1 MAPPRT
7 QITTFLDIALASQ
20 TTHDPAPFCWPEWQE
35 NISVEV
41 VPWSPLA
48 TSVNTTLEV
57 GDIAA
62 IRAFTEAY
70 FALDVG
76 ERERFIRN
84 THNHA
89 QGKKA
94 MRDYIAQRWPIW
106 GLNNIVDELLKENDV
121 SEQDFALEDL
131 SGIIPMDQTCIPGL
145 IPDLAQQLFGSKA
158 IRKGASLQ
166 PWAVRFARSILQN
179 SYNRYRMAIVREGKR
194 LKDDEANLTKAR
206 RVFETKEAD
215 NAVTKASIQPY
226 LKALGAVAKRLTRWK
241 NLLEDRFEEVSAE
254 LNRVHTVMVSQQD
267 TAETIR
273 LPPGLRRALRT
284 MPNEHD
290 QEEAL
295 AQVVEYIRS
304 SSTEDRD
311 FDLVDISAAALA
323 DWKEGVEAYKELTTE
338 QIQQMLGLPSPTFPF
353 FNQKQD
359 PSGIHLPWSAEGRAA
374 LGSEEATDLTPF
386 WHQWVGVLK
395 IIDNMMARKNV
406 LLMDQ
411 VGVGKTM
418 QAIGA
423 IATYEWLRLTY
434 NQKGR
439 YPDRFAKTARGQEAL
454 PDADHIIICPPNL
467 VEQWTVEI
475 QRYLAWG
482 TFAILP
488 YQGSCTKAN
497 RLAFQ
502 QASQQAKGTRII
514 LATYNAMKSDAEFFF
529 NLPLRISPANAGD
542 RLPVDRSA
550 DPEVAAATLFAPG
563 KQYGIVIMD
572 EAHYART
579 ARATRLAAVELVTL
593 ATAVVA
599 MTATPIMTSP
609 MDVVL
614 LAQMLHIPGFKTE
627 AMQEHRKAYMRAK
640 KHDTKQ
646 RKARSDTVQLAAA
659 VAIGKRTV
667 KSEESETK
675 IAIRAWVSDVRT
687 LLIDYV
693 IRRSVHSTDRDGRS
707 IIRLPPWRD
716 IIVPVTLREDELM
729 VQHHLADRLREERS
743 KLTTT
748 GLEAFY
754 LGIRKALLHKSLA
767 DLEDHRFP
775 SDKDGR
781 PYTDFPSSKLDALL
795 ALLEYHI
802 GGSCAPPALV
812 DPTIAA
818 PESDPEGWSRIDG
831 APVDKIVVYLAF
843 PSSNWLVRKALE
855 HAGIKFL
862 EINSEKTPKQRAD
875 TLNSFRL
882 SSEVQVVLMSNVG
895 TVGLNIAFANIV
907 VIVDN
912 LWSAQEMEQLIGRV
926 WRHPQSKQVLIY
938 SLIAVG
944 TSDVFLNTISRD
956 KGTMQSGFMNTDTAL
971 KRALEDGDSEFIEE
985 ETEESEA
992 EEVQAKEVKKA
1003 SKGKQKA
1010 TTHDN
1015 KPSKATENNVK
1026 GTTKKPINPWGQKSK
1041 STAGSKGR
1049 KSILTGVRP
1058 PRREPTPVNPAE
1070 EALSAQRFQQALE
1083 QMELE
1088 ERAAPSTPLEPDFD
1102 SSERLSLPPS
1112 PSLPSVQTPFEPP
1125 EPDVIPPPLPPPSV
1139 PSTVAPN
1146 PTSAEPAAL
1155 NSSAIIPNT
1164 TPSQYADK
1172 SSMNSASNSA
1182 EVDES
1187 TSTPRS
1193 KRAFSDT
1200 SSLSDV
1206 PPDVS
1211 SIGSD
1216 NETPVLKKPRTDSD
1230 KAGTSRQKSPRKAVD
1245 QAGALG
1251 LRNASRHSGL
1261 SSLPPPGGSSK
1272 HQDTRSSSTSGP
1284 ASKSA
1289 ACDTPKAPKKPNK
1302 PRARTRRTSPRDAV
1316 WASALVSARAP
1327 RAQPLGRP
1335 CALTANSS
1343 PPDAVCASALV
1354 SAPLRETLSAP
1365 LRWSLRLS
1373 ARRCLGLCA
1382 GLCASPPDAVCASA
1396 LVSAPLCETLSG
1408 PLRWSLR
1415 VRPVPEALVSAR
1427 TLRAQPLG
1435 RPCALTAHSSPRDAV
1450 WASALVSAPLRETLS
1465 APLRWSLR
1473 VRPVPEALVS
1483 APLRETLSA
1492 PLRWSLRVRPVRN
1505 LSGVPVR

>member
-1 MAPPRT
+1 MADWVDFRTYIRSATERERTPLLPGRVLKMAPPRT

-166 PWAVRFARSILQN
+166 PWAN

-748 GLEAFY
+748 GLEGSPVWKEQPVWLRRAGSPVWKEQPVWLRRAAFY

-1302 PRARTRRTSPRDAV
+1302 PRARTRRTPLPRVSSRWDRKTSPR
-1316 WASALVSARAP
+1316 
-1327 RAQPLGRP
+1327 
-1335 CALTANSS
+1335 
-1343 PPDAVCASALV
+1343 
-1354 SAPLRETLSAP
+1354 
-1365 LRWSLRLS
+1365 
-1373 ARRCLGLCA
+1373 
-1382 GLCASPPDAVCASA
+1382 DAVCASA
-1396 LVSAPLCETLSG
+1396 LVSAPLC
-1408 PLRWSLR
+1408 
-1415 VRPVPEALVSAR
+1415 
-1427 TLRAQPLG
+1427 
-1435 RPCALTAHSSPRDAV
+1435 
-1450 WASALVSAPLRETLS
+1450 
-1465 APLRWSLR
+1465 
-1473 VRPVPEALVS
+1473 
-1483 APLRETLSA
+1483 ETLSA